1 MEKILF
7 ALTSFL
13 ICFILTPA
21 VIYFFVKNRII
32 DTPGGRKIHKESTPS
47 MGGIPIMIGVLFAVL
62 LWFTLGELNQSRS
75 ILFAVTIMFIVGLR
89 DDLVNLSAFHKLVG
103 QLAAALLVVVYGGV
117 QLTSLYGLF
126 GVYDLPVFVGI
137 PVSLFTV
144 IVLTNSFNLIDGV
157 DGLAGM
163 CSLLALTF
171 FGTWFELNDQHLYA
185 AIAATFAGGIVGFL
199 MFNWSP
205 AKIFMGD
212 TGALAIGLLLASFAV
227 LFIESNYAL
236 DASSPIKFSGSVATG
251 VAVMI
256 LPIFDTARIFVKRVR
271 KGKSPLSPDKSHVH
285 HFIMRMGF
293 EHRQITLI
301 LASVNLLFI
310 AIGIIGKDYS
320 DLMMLPIVI
329 GTAIFLGL
337 TLDYLV
343 LRSVKNKVRK
353 SPKLL
358 VNKKFPGAKVPTNH
372 PIVEKTLIETGNILQ
387 N

>member
-21 VIYFFVKNRII
+21 VIYFFVKNSIT
-32 DTPGGRKIHKESTPS
+32 DTPGGRKIHKGNTPS
-47 MGGIPIMIGVLFAVL
+47 MGGIPIMIGVLFATL
-62 LWFTLGELNQSRS
+62 LWFTFGELNQSRS
-75 ILFAVTIMFIVGLR
+75 LLFAVSIMFMVGLR
-89 DDLVNLSAFHKLVG
+89 DDLVNMSALHKLIG
-103 QLAAALLVVVYGGV
+103 QLAAALLVVFFGGV

-126 GVYDLPVFVGI
+126 GVYDLPTYVGVPI
-137 PVSLFTV
+137 SIFTI
-144 IVLTNSFNLIDGV
+144 IVLTNAFNLIDGV
-157 DGLAGM
+157 DGLAGAI
-163 CSLLALTF
+163 SLLALTF
-171 FGTWFELNDQHLYA
+171 FGVWFELNGQHLYA
-185 AIAATFAGGIVGFL
+185 GIAATFAGGIVGFL

-227 LFIESNYAL
+227 LFIESNFAL
-236 DASSPIKFSGSVATG
+236 NASSPIKFSGSVATG

-293 EHRQITLI
+293 EHRHITLI
-301 LASVNLLFI
+301 LTSINFMFVAI
-310 AIGIIGKDYS
+310 AIVGKSYS
-320 DLMMLPIVI
+320 DSIMLPIVI

-337 TLDYLV
+337 SLDYLV

-372 PIVEKTLIETGNILQ
+372 PVVEKTLIETENILQ